1 MATNTV
7 TWIVVAVVVLLLV
20 ILLLAFV
27 GRGVRDRKRRAEAGR
42 IREEVREESGRLEKR
57 EAIAAETEAR
67 ARAAQAEAEA
77 KAAEAVRL
85 QDRAATHR
93 SHVDSSREE
102 LDAQAGT
109 CRRAG
114 SAQDRRS
121 GQRGQRGRWRGRGR
135 APRARRRAPA
145 NRQLD
150 QNRSK
155 ADWRVISSAVGLGA

>member
-93 SHVDSSREE
+93 SHVDSSRED
-102 LDAQAGT
+102 LDA
-109 CRRAG
+109 RRERAD
-114 SAQDRRS
+114 ALDPRKTDEQVNENNEINADVVDEHRE
-121 GQRGQRGRWRGRGR
+121 RG
-135 APRARRRAPA
+135 AEHPRTV
-145 NRQLD
+145 
-150 QNRSK
+150 S
-155 ADWRVISSAVGLGA
+155 